1 MTYLP
6 FVTIFS
12 GRFLHSLRARVT
24 QYGFTFVTICFQLVL
39 YTLRARV
46 TQYRST
52 GVLGRCV

>member
-12 GRFLHSLRARVT
+12 G
-24 QYGFTFVTICFQLVL
+24 LVL

-46 TQYRST
+46 TQYGFT
-52 GVLGRCV
+52 NLLGRCVLLYFMNHMGHA